1 MTPHDRHIDA
11 LEQVPDKLRGCV
23 LTIGN
28 FDGVHRGHRR
38 LLDRA
43 RELSQRDGSSAV
55 VMTFEPPP
63 ELVLHPDRV
72 SERISTPDERTR
84 LLVEAGADCV
94 VTVPVDRALL
104 DMTPQQFIEEII
116 IARFFPS
123 HIVEGPNFHFGRGR
137 GGSAELLQSELG
149 SLGIDVHI
157 VEPLMTEIDE
167 QPARVCSTLIRELIK
182 SGRVELA
189 AELLE
194 RPFALTGEIVSG
206 VGIGRTLKFPT
217 ANIDPGRQVLP
228 GDGVYAAEA
237 SVGAQ
242 RMAAAVSI
250 GNRPTFDGTDRRV
263 EAFLLGAD
271 GNLYE
276 KTLTLRFINRIR
288 DQEKFSG
295 PEELRSQ
302 IEKDVIRVR
311 EIVKID

>member
-1 MTPHDRHIDA
+1 MTPHERHIDE
-11 LEQVPDKLRGCV
+11 LELVPEELRGCV

-28 FDGVHRGHRR
+28 FDGVHLGHRR
-38 LLDRA
+38 LLDKA
-43 RELSQRDGSSAV
+43 RELSQENGSVAV
-55 VMTFEPPP
+55 AMTFEPPP

-72 SERISTPDERTR
+72 SERINAPDQRTR
-84 LLVEAGADCV
+84 LLLEAGADCV
-94 VTVPVDRALL
+94 VTVPVDRSLL
-104 DMTPQQFIEEII
+104 VMTPQQFIEDII
-116 IARFFPS
+116 IGRFSPS
-123 HIVEGPNFHFGRGR
+123 HLVEGPNFHFGRGR
-137 GGSAELLQSELG
+137 GGSAEFLQSELG
-149 SLGIDVHI
+149 RLGVDVHI
-157 VEPLMTEIDE
+157 VEPLMTKIDG

-217 ANIDPGRQVLP
+217 ANIDPGQQVLP

-237 SVGAQ
+237 SIAEQ

-271 GNLYE
+271 GDLYA

-295 PEELRSQ
+295 HEELRRQ
-302 IEKDVIRVR
+302 IEQDVILVR